1 MKKAEQLVGRLV
13 AQLFSFVG
21 IDVTHHQGHIILGDI
36 VKTCFLRQYT
46 TDHFMGDLDATLL
59 IRTLRNTVKYMYPA
73 FAISIELNG

>member
-1 MKKAEQLVGRLV
+1 MKKAEQMAGRPV

-21 IDVTHHQGHIILGDI
+21 IDETHHQGHIILGEV

-46 TDHFMGDLDATLL
+46 TDHFMGDLDSVLL
-59 IRTLRNTVKYMYPA
+59 IRTLRVTVKYMCPA